1 MQEKLKLTLIHSISA
16 EELSNKTE
24 SWVIYILNLGLYK
37 GLDSAILRQFIY
49 CGMRLGIYKA
59 LEDRVKLNDKRNLTF
74 G

>member
-1 MQEKLKLTLIHSISA
+1 LPRKSSM
-16 EELSNKTE
+16 KTE
-24 SWVIYILNLGLYK
+24 SRVNSLINLGLYK

-59 LEDRVKLNDKRNLTF
+59 LEDRVRLNEKRNLSF

>member
-1 MQEKLKLTLIHSISA
+1 MQEKPKSISIPSISPKKS
-16 EELSNKTE
+16 LRKME
-24 SWVIYILNLGLYK
+24 SLVNLDLYSGLYK

-59 LEDRVKLNDKRNLTF
+59 LEDKVKHQHNRNLTF